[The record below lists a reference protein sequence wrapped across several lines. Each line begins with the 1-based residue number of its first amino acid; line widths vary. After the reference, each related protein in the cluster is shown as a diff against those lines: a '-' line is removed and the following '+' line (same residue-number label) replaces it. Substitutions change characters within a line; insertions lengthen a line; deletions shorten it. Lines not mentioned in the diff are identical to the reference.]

1 VELFDGAYRGKR
13 VLLTGH
19 TGFKGSWLSLWLT
32 ELGAEVTGYS
42 LPSPTSPSLFEL
54 ARLEGS
60 LRHIEADV
68 RDSHRLRRIVAETL
82 PHTVFHLAAQP
93 IVRLSYRIP
102 DETIETNVMGTVNL
116 LEAVRSVASTRH
128 PIAVVI
134 VTSDKCYENRE
145 CDDGYCEE
153 DRLGGR
159 DPYSMSKAGAE
170 LAVSAWRRSFFPVDR
185 ICEHGVRLAS
195 ARAGNVI
202 GGGDWG
208 IDRVMTD
215 CISALREGRVV
226 EVRNPTATRPWQ
238 HVLDPLSGYLHLG
251 ARLMIQAPGKSAT
264 YADAWNIGPS
274 LAGAWTVARLVE
286 EAIRNWGSG
295 SWKNLTDSGA
305 PHEAGMLALNCDKA
319 RLCLGWKPV
328 WNVPKSIAM
337 TISWFKRYDAG
348 EDVRALTLEHVADY
362 VSDAARQES
371 AWTAPAEIG

>member
-32 ELGAEVTGYS
+32 ELGAEVIGYS
-42 LPSPTSPSLFEL
+42 LPPPTSPSLFEA

-82 PHTVFHLAAQP
+82 PHAVFHLAAQP

-102 DETIETNVMGTVNL
+102 GETIETNIMGTVNL

-145 CDDGYCEE
+145 CVDGYREE

-170 LAVSAWRRSFFPVDR
+170 LAVSAWRRSFFPADR
-185 ICEHGVRLAS
+185 IGEHGVRLAS

-215 CISALREGRVV
+215 CISALREGRAV
-226 EVRNPTATRPWQ
+226 ELRNTTATRPWQ

-251 ARLMIQAPGKSAT
+251 ALLMIQDSGTSAT
-264 YADAWNIGPS
+264 YADAWNLGPPP
-274 LAGAWTVARLVE
+274 AGAWTVARLVE

-295 SWKNLTDSGA
+295 SWKNVTDSRA
-305 PHEAGMLALNCDKA
+305 PHEAGMLSLNCDKA
-319 RLCLGWKPV
+319 RLRLGWKHV
-328 WNVPKSIAM
+328 WDIPKSIAM
-337 TISWFKRYDAG
+337 TVTWFKRYLAG
-348 EDVRALTLEHVADY
+348 EDGRALTLDHIAEY
-362 VSDAARQES
+362 VKDASKQE
-371 AWTAPAEIG
+371 ATWIAPTGIG